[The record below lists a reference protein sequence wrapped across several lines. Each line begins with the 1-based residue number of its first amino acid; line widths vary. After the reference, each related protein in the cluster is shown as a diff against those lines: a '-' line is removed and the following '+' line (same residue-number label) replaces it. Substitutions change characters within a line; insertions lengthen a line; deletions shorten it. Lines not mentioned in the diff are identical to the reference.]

1 MLGVGR
7 AGIYA
12 AVRAGDVPHRRIGK
26 RVLFSRRALQR
37 WLAHE
42 GEGTA
47 VATSTEEVR
56 LE

>member
-7 AGIYA
+7 AAIYR
-12 AVRAGDVPHRRIGK
+12 AVRTGDVPHRRIGK